1 MIISLSDL
9 PECLLVVKERAVR
22 ELLLPGHDE
31 VALEED
37 RTHLD
42 HRAGSASS
50 LYNTGSGTG

>member
-50 LYNTGSGTG
+50 L